1 MTQPLADYPTLTVE
15 ELQVEICR
23 LQDFKA
29 EWEPVLIQMVPALV
43 SIVRLA
49 TSMMPP
55 AMQTMIPPQVLS
67 FVVATEKDA
76 AA

>member
-1 MTQPLADYPTLTVE
+1 VRT
-15 ELQVEICR
+15 ELDELR
-23 LQDFKA
+23 AFKT